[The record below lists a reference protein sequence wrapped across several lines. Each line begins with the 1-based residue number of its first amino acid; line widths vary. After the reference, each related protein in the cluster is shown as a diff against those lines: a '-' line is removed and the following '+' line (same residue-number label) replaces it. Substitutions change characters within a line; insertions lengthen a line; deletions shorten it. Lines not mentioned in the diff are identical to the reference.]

1 MATKQDYLAYIVEA
15 GQDMPGYLERS
26 IQSWR
31 AQFDPNN
38 ALFGYAG
45 SGGPAAAAAIDA
57 FLYEVTGELRY
68 AQQARSALLMPSTL
82 TDIFPAEIAARHP
95 EYHQAIPP
103 MDGLFIP
110 PNYIPAYERVRNS
123 GIFGAQDHQVV
134 EEIVANSLHT
144 LFHFPE
150 WGAHNRTMLRA
161 LSMALAN
168 ASFPDNPEADGWR
181 ELSEK
186 MAEDSWGRWTI
197 EDAMGYH
204 SVWLLA
210 LFTYAEVSK
219 RPGLFTMPATYYY
232 LNYFA
237 HLFTPLDTFPD
248 FGDCTWGGGA
258 ERLLPCF
265 EKGAAVYHDGTYK
278 YIADRMFQHMLESGP
293 PSVGHALLCIQAYA
307 WCDDGVPNIQP
318 EWESEEVLDDLIGK
332 KVVFRSGWDPEATYM
347 LLNYRDELGYGFI
360 PRRYLRT
367 TLAVSAEKM
376 HHGHADEN
384 AIVLLLSKG
393 SVLLH
398 EGGYRENVPN
408 GRYRA
413 DIYHNRILWR
423 QGIKRAGDSAW
434 DFFHDDG
441 SYKVTRTQKMHFARF
456 QGMEFSRTQVTDALR
471 NIEWDRIVVYVKAL
485 DCFILVDAV
494 KALADGPYT
503 LSNTLYTRD
512 ILSSGPGYFDTAIDK
527 IGAWKNPENRAL
539 LITYPLLEHRPI
551 SVEEIRRSY
560 QQETGLYQVW
570 TGRLSRGDIVPFV
583 TVLWPH
589 DRGEDVTP
597 FVKALSLPDVSL
609 PDSSMAVQI
618 EFKGHRMTFGCKL
631 DLNIGLIQQETRPR
645 YTYEAGVIH
654 YGDFE
659 TDATHFYADVIA
671 DQVDAAF
678 TEGTGL
684 RFKDRVLFAAE
695 PHRMFQ
701 EDASNNNTNPSWRGQ
716 WEQFIDL

>member
-1 MATKQDYLAYIVEA
+1 MATKQNYLDYIIEA
-15 GQDMPGYLERS
+15 GQDMVGYLERS

-31 AQFDPNN
+31 ETFDPNN

-68 AQQARSALLMPSTL
+68 AHQARSALLMPRAL
-82 TDIFPAEIAARHP
+82 ADIFPAEIAARHP
-95 EYHQAIPP
+95 EYHQAVPP

-110 PNYIPAYERVRNS
+110 PNYIPAYERVRDS
-123 GIFGAQDHQVV
+123 GIFSVQDHQAV
-134 EEIVANSLHT
+134 EAIVADSLHT

-168 ASFPDNPEADGWR
+168 HSFPDNPESAGWR

-186 MAEDSWGRWTI
+186 MAEDSWGRWSI

-210 LFTYAEVSK
+210 LFTYAEVCE
-219 RPGLFTMPATYYY
+219 RPDLFTMPATYYY

-248 FGDCTWGGGA
+248 FGDCNWGGGA

-265 EKGAAVYHDGTYK
+265 EKGAATYHESTYK

-307 WCDDGVPNIQP
+307 WCDDSILSIQP
-318 EWESEEVLDDLIGK
+318 KWESEEILDDLIGK

-393 SVLLH
+393 SALLH

-413 DIYHNRILWR
+413 DIYHNRVIWR

-434 DFFHDDG
+434 DFLHDDG
-441 SYKVTRTQKMHFARF
+441 SYKITRTQKMHFARF
-456 QGMEFSRTQVTDALR
+456 QGLEFSRTQVTDEAR
-471 NIEWDRIVVYVKAL
+471 GIEWDRIVAYVKAF
-485 DCFILVDAV
+485 DCFILVDAAR
-494 KALADGPYT
+494 ALEVGPYT
-503 LSNTLYTRD
+503 LSNTLYTTD
-512 ILSSGPGYFDTAIDK
+512 ILTSGSGYFDTAIDK
-527 IGAWKNPENRAL
+527 IGPWKNPENRAL
-539 LITYPLLEHRPI
+539 LIAYPLLEHRPI
-551 SVEEIRRSY
+551 SVEEIRRYY

-597 FVKALSLPDVSL
+597 FVKAISLPDVSL
-609 PDSSMAVQI
+609 PGRSMAVQI
-618 EFKGHRMTFGCKL
+618 ELNGHSVTFGCKL

-645 YTYEAGVIH
+645 YTYEAGCIR

-659 TDATHFYADVIA
+659 TDATHFYADIVE
-671 DQVDAAF
+671 DQLSAAF
-678 TEGTGL
+678 TEGTRL
-684 RFKDRVLFAAE
+684 CFKGQVLFDAE

-701 EDASNNNTNPSWRGQ
+701 EDASNDNTNPSWRGR
-716 WEQFIDL
+716 WEQTMLL